1 MKKIVAV
8 LGDYWHQE
16 NMIQESLEAAVKNL
30 PVEVSYIRYQD
41 LEKALNDD
49 PAAVILYKENR
60 LNPLDE
66 IVETWMEPAIMNQ
79 IVAYVEQGGG
89 WFAWHT
95 GMASY
100 PADSSYIKMLK
111 GSFTYHPDMQEVTY
125 KYNDGSVACS
135 FIDEH
140 YFVSC
145 QTEETD
151 VFLFSESVDGHSIAG
166 WQHRFGKGRV
176 CCLAPAHTK
185 EGLNDTHFLS
195 ILSGKLAYCIG
206 GNE

>member
-1 MKKIVAV
+1 LKKIVAV
-8 LGDYWHQE
+8 LGDYWHQK
-16 NMIQESLEAAVKNL
+16 NVIQESLEAAVKNL
-30 PVEVSYIRYQD
+30 PIEVVYISYHD
-41 LEKALNDD
+41 LEKALKDH

-66 IVETWMEPAIMNQ
+66 IVETWMEPALMDQ
-79 IVAYVEQGGG
+79 IVAYVRQGGG

-125 KYNDGSVACS
+125 KYSDGSIACS
-135 FIDEH
+135 FTDEH

-151 VFLFSESVDGHSIAG
+151 VFLLSESIDGHSIAG
-166 WQHRFGKGRV
+166 WQHCFGRGRV
-176 CCLAPAHTK
+176 CCFTPAHTK
-185 EGLNDTHFLS
+185 EGLSDTHFTSL
-195 ILSGKLAYCIG
+195 LRRKLAYCIG
-206 GNE
+206 EDE